1 MDRQIVVDH
10 LALAERHIAEG
21 EITIERQQTLIAN
34 LEQGGHD
41 TTLPQ
46 ELLSQFL
53 DTQRSHEEDRE
64 RLRRELA
71 QLDAKRSGND
81 PESPLRLRG

>member
-1 MDRQIVVDH
+1 MDRQMVLDH
-10 LALAERHIAEG
+10 LALAERHVAEG
-21 EITIERQQTLIAN
+21 KITIERQQSFIAD
-34 LEQGGHD
+34 LGQGGHD

-46 ELLSQFL
+46 ELLSRFL

>member
-1 MDRQIVVDH
+1 MDRQMVLDH
-10 LALAERHIAEG
+10 LALAERHIAQG
-21 EITIERQQTLIAN
+21 KITIERQQTLIAE

-41 TTLPQ
+41 TTLSR

-53 DTQRSHEEDRE
+53 LTQTSHEEDRT

-71 QLDAKRSGND
+71 KFDAQKPRSL
-81 PESPLRLRG
+81 P